1 MSSEVKR
8 AFSGAELNLPASR
21 NQLRPDI
28 LSRLKSIYGN
38 G

>member
-1 MSSEVKR
+1 MSSEVKG

-28 LSRLKSIYGN
+28 LKA
-38 G
+38 